1 MSHYVSL
8 IRFLSV
14 ILSVAFFAACTPDS
28 APPDPP
34 PAESAD
40 LPPAAEPMGAT
51 EPVSTPIP
59 EGALVLY
66 VDGEKG
72 EAGGDGTERAPF
84 ATLTEAVAVVNTTS
98 VDAEVAAEKVPTA
111 VVIKVA
117 PGIYREG
124 GLALQQRTTPVTIES
139 MDAAKEVII
148 TGADVWEDWEQVGGV
163 LSAPWPYD
171 WGNAKFKGWPAS
183 DLKNLQ
189 PIGARS
195 EMVFVNGELLRQ
207 IEAGRSLKQG
217 QYQVDLQAKKLSVR
231 LPNDVDPDTAI
242 IEVSTRPHLLFA
254 GPMPGLTLRNLVF
267 TQANNG
273 DMHPGLGSWA
283 VLLAGEQD
291 KGTKDHGEAP
301 ISVDESRA
309 FLRNLLIENCR
320 FEWNNS
326 GGMTLANVIGV
337 TVRDTHFDNNGTS
350 GVGANRCKDVLY
362 EDCTFDGNNWRYGK
376 WGHCFGWAP
385 AGTKQLF
392 ISEAVYRRCSFSRNY
407 ATGLWMDFGNENIV
421 VEDCLMEDN
430 WYVGFYFEA
439 SYGPCLV
446 KNSRILRNG
455 YLNKHDFAVG
465 GVLFAESKGL
475 TLEDC
480 EILDNANYQIGLRSR
495 ERKSSG
501 YWSKT
506 RFDGLCENLT
516 VNRCVIRGG
525 YFAGENT
532 PEWFSDLHR
541 LSTLIGAT
549 THSNQDWYK
558 KFIPTYRGDHNT
570 FINGFGDKVFSKGGN
585 YGLERVTLEEWQ
597 NLTGQDTHSTF
608 HASMPES
615 LR

>member
-1 MSHYVSL
+1 M
-8 IRFLSV
+8 
-14 ILSVAFFAACTPDS
+14 
-28 APPDPP
+28 
-34 PAESAD
+34 
-40 LPPAAEPMGAT
+40 AAEVPQR
-51 EPVSTPIP
+51 TPIP
-59 EGALVLY
+59 EGALILF
-66 VDGEKG
+66 VDGENG
-72 EAGGDGTERAPF
+72 TSGGDGTEGSPF
-84 ATLTEAVAVVNTTS
+84 GTLNEAVAVLNTTS
-98 VDAEVAAEKVPTA
+98 LDAAGVDADLPTA

-117 PGIYREG
+117 PGTYREG
-124 GLALQQRTTPVTIES
+124 GLNLKQRNTPVTIES
-139 MDAAKEVII
+139 LDPAQEVII
-148 TGADVWEDWEQVGGV
+148 SGADVWKDWEKANGI

-171 WGNAKFKGWPAS
+171 WGDAKFNGWPPG
-183 DLKNLQ
+183 DLKDLQ
-189 PIGARS
+189 PMGARS
-195 EMVFVNGELLRQ
+195 EMVFVNGNLLRQ
-207 IEAGRSLKQG
+207 VEAGSSLKRG
-217 QYQVDLQAKKLSVR
+217 QYSVDLEAKKLSVR
-231 LPNDVDPDTAI
+231 LPDDVDPETAV

-254 GPMPGLTLRNLVF
+254 GPMPGLTFRNLVF

-273 DMHPGLGSWA
+273 DMHPGWGSWA

-301 ISVDESRA
+301 ISVDEDRA

-326 GGMTLANVIGV
+326 GGLTMANVIGV
-337 TVRDTHFDNNGTS
+337 EVRNTRFDNNGTS

-376 WGHCFGWAP
+376 WGHAFGWAP

-392 ISEAVYRRCSFSRNY
+392 ISDAVYRRCSFSRNY

-421 VEDCLMEDN
+421 VEDCIMEDN

-455 YLNKHDFAVG
+455 YLVKHDFAVG
-465 GVLFAESKGL
+465 GVLFAESKSL

-480 EILDNANYQIGLRSR
+480 EILDNANFQIGLRSR

-506 RFDGLCENLT
+506 RFDGLCEHLT

-525 YFAGENT
+525 FFAPNNT
-532 PEWFSDLHR
+532 PVWFSDLHR
-541 LSTLIGAT
+541 LSTLIGAS

-570 FINGFGDKVFSKGGN
+570 FINGFGEKVFSKGGN
-585 YGLERVTLEEWQ
+585 YGLDRVTLAEWQ
-597 NLTGQDTHSTF
+597 EMTGQDTHSTF
-608 HASMPES
+608 HASMPEA